1 MLISETLLNLKN
13 ALDAAQL
20 SLSGSD
26 QQLADELKASYDA
39 GYAAGLAAASGS
51 DKIYSQAEVDAKIA
65 ESIAPLQLQIN
76 DLSLKLEA
84 AIADKDAS
92 IAQSLSDLKASLLAQ
107 LELEQA
113 SELALK
119 ESFKSLLK

>member
-1 MLISETLLNLKN
+1 MLISEILLNLKN
-13 ALDAAQL
+13 ANESAQL
-20 SLSGSD
+20 SLVGAD

-51 DKIYSQAEVDAKIA
+51 DKIYSQLEVDAKIA
-65 ESIAPLQLQIN
+65 EAIAPLQFQIN
-76 DLSLKLEA
+76 DLGMKLDA

-92 IAQSLSDLKASLLAQ
+92 IAQALIDLKASLLAQ